1 MGVHVVMY
9 FYYLMSAMGPS
20 VQKYLW
26 WKRYDKNPSYQSYNT
41 NYFLCSLVSMLSRE
55 KYTQYL
61 NVNAMSVMIK
71 SEEIESKQIHL
82 HRTLNK
88 PAKQL

>member
-1 MGVHVVMY
+1 MTRIQVIE
-9 FYYLMSAMGPS
+9 
-20 VQKYLW
+20 
-26 WKRYDKNPSYQSYNT
+26 YNT
-41 NYFLCSLVSMLSRE
+41 NYFLCSLVSMLSWE

-88 PAKQL
+88 PAKQLYESTLY